1 MLAAAIFSS
10 IMAPQIFGNTLIR
23 YITKVRAQKVGM
35 ILFSISM
42 ILIVLSFQYKLVI
55 LFLILSIL
63 AAIFI
68 GISFASTME
77 IILSK
82 IKPDERAGVLS
93 TIYLISYG
101 GPAIINLV
109 VGQIGNSFTLIQI
122 TIGYTIFVIFT
133 TIITLIFA
141 KE

>member
-1 MLAAAIFSS
+1 M
-10 IMAPQIFGNTLIR
+10 
-23 YITKVRAQKVGM
+23 
-35 ILFSISM
+35 
-42 ILIVLSFQYKLVI
+42 VI